1 MDSAEEVCLSVFQT
15 PFMVAFKQSIETH
28 NLKETYSLIDIWKIR
43 NPKAKQYTF
52 WEKYASE
59 FLHRRLDYFFIFNNI
74 QEFILDTGII
84 LATPSDYSPISISI
98 SKEKQN
104 NKSSGFWKFNISL
117 CLIFKVKTTDSKSK
131 K

>member
-1 MDSAEEVCLSVFQT
+1 
-15 PFMVAFKQSIETH
+15 MVASKQSIETH
-28 NLKETYSLIDIWKIR
+28 NLKETYSLTDIWKIR

-59 FLHRRLDYFFIFNNI
+59 FLQRRLDYFFIFNNI

-104 NKSSGFWKFNISL
+104 NNSSGFWKFNNSL